1 MSVHRPSDGLP
12 AFRRPHPPPSLY
24 VLSYPR
30 ALTFMTEEDYLPP
43 EHGDNRGRIS
53 FDGEERSKRVRGGN
67 MLSLSLYASTSPS
80 APSVS
85 AIGPHVEELGDIFT
99 WVQSVLDCWYIRH
112 RGLQPDTRNAP
123 VGYQLF
129 SHAE

>member
-1 MSVHRPSDGLP
+1 
-12 AFRRPHPPPSLY
+12 
-24 VLSYPR
+24 
-30 ALTFMTEEDYLPP
+30 MTEEDYLPP

-53 FDGEERSKRVRGGN
+53 FDGEERSKRVGEGN
-67 MLSLSLYASTSPS
+67 IMSLCLCLYASASPS

-123 VGYQLF
+123 VVYQLF
-129 SHAE
+129 SHAELGVT